1 MLNELA
7 RGGAGPQRDPTG
19 NRFSLPRR
27 RSATTA
33 SPALVAAATVIA
45 AAMLLPLAYLLL
57 RAAGVGLERALAE
70 LFSLRMLIVTWNS
83 LLLAF
88 LVTAIS
94 LAISLPLAWLTVRTD
109 LPGRRFWSVLLALP
123 LVIPTYVGAYALISM
138 MGPRGIVQGWLAPL
152 GVEQLPSIYGLPGAT
167 WALTIFSYPYIYL
180 SLRAGLLNIDP
191 AQEEAARSLGLGP
204 AAVFWRVTLPNL
216 RPALASGALLLALYV
231 LSDFGAVSLMRY
243 NSFTRAIYVQY
254 QSSFDRS
261 LAALLS
267 LVLVAMTILLLIGA
281 RRIQGRHRYHRAGVG
296 APRKPRPVRL
306 GWWRAPALLFILF
319 VVTAA
324 LLLPMGVVA
333 YWLVRGV
340 AAGES
345 LLPVWVASVNS
356 VYVSLLA
363 AGAAVVLALPVVYYS
378 VRFPSAYS
386 AWTARAAYLGYALPG
401 IVVAL
406 SLVFFGANYTPWLYQ
421 TIAMLVFAYTVRFLP
436 QALGTLRTNL
446 LQISPRLEEAGRS
459 LGLSR
464 RRTLWRVTL
473 PLLRPGVWAGAALVF
488 LTTIKELPVT
498 LLLSPAGFSTLAT
511 QIWSASSEAFYARA
525 AAPALLLVAVSAFSI
540 VVLLGQE
547 GQEVA

>member
-1 MLNELA
+1 
-7 RGGAGPQRDPTG
+7 
-19 NRFSLPRR
+19 
-27 RSATTA
+27 
-33 SPALVAAATVIA
+33 
-45 AAMLLPLAYLLL
+45 MLLPLAYLLL
-57 RAAGVGLERALAE
+57 RAADVGLARALDY
-70 LFSLRMLIVTWNS
+70 LFSLRVLIITWNS

-88 LVTAIS
+88 LVTTIS
-94 LAISLPLAWLTVRTD
+94 LAISLPLAWLTVRTN

-138 MGPRGIVQGWLAPL
+138 MGPRGMVQSWLEPL
-152 GVEQLPSIYGLPGAT
+152 GLERLPSIYGLFGAV
-167 WALTIFSYPYIYL
+167 WALTIFSYPYVYL
-180 SLRAGLLNIDP
+180 SLRAGLLNMDP

-204 AAVFWRVTLPNL
+204 LRVFWRVTLPNL

-267 LVLVAMTILLLIGA
+267 LVLVALTILLLIGA

-296 APRKPRPVRL
+296 AARRLRPVRL
-306 GWWRAPALLFILF
+306 GWWTAPALIFILL
-319 VVTAA
+319 VVTAT
-324 LLLPMGVVA
+324 LLLPMGVLA
-333 YWLVRGV
+333 FWLVRGI

-345 LLPVWVASVNS
+345 LLPVWAASINS

-363 AGAAVVLALPVVYYS
+363 AGAAVLLALPVVYYS
-378 VRFPSAYS
+378 VRFPGRYS
-386 AWTARAAYLGYALPG
+386 GWTARAAYLGYALPG

-446 LQISPRLEEAGRS
+446 VQISPRLEEAGRS
-459 LGLSR
+459 LGLNR
-464 RRTLWRVTL
+464 RRTLWRITL
-473 PLLRPGVWAGAALVF
+473 PLLRPGIWTGAALVF

-498 LLLSPAGFSTLAT
+498 LLLSPAGFTTLAT

-525 AAPALLLVAVSAFSI
+525 AAPALLLVAVSALSI

-547 GQEVA
+547 EQEMA